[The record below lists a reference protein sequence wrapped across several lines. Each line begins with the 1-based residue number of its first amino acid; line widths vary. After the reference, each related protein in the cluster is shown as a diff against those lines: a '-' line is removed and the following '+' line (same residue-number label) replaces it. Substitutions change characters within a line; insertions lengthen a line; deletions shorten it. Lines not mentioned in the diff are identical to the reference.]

1 MKISEMLKREDFY
14 SILPK
19 TLNKYA
25 DFLGLE
31 PGCVRVVD
39 KGNKADLYVNEN
51 LNAILSARPSRNVR
65 EYLKTE
71 YSVSGSIF
79 RRTLVSA
86 YLSASMTLVKDF
98 SQKGLSLKSEL
109 SLRDVLIYPCNK
121 KIRLFDFASG
131 TVHTVL
137 KDGFPDNY
145 IKREITFR
153 NETDAPFVPKITR
166 AGVGCYSEQIICDG
180 KPLARIHDVA
190 YVEEKKKESLALLQ
204 SLTAKEERIGVK
216 AYLEQLRMRCLTMLS
231 GKEGFQNGEE
241 VKALFD
247 KLQTGIEDCEIG
259 LVTSHGDFQPGNIW
273 IDAEGKVVIIDW
285 ETVKLR
291 SPFYDYS
298 ALYCQLRN
306 SGGLQYFCKRV
317 LSNQHLSTMKDIPVE
332 TVIRIIL
339 AEELEYQTEEL
350 LSFPGIMGI
359 ELYEKFIN
367 ELTSIEI

>member
-14 SILPK
+14 TILPK

-31 PGCVRVVD
+31 PGSVQVAD

-51 LNAILSARPSRNVR
+51 LNAILSDKPSRKVR
-65 EYLKTE
+65 EYLNTE

-79 RRTLVSA
+79 RKMMVNA
-86 YLSASMTLVKDF
+86 YLLASMTLVKDF

-145 IKREITFR
+145 IKRETTFR
-153 NETDAPFVPKITR
+153 NETDASFVPKITR

-180 KPLARIHDVA
+180 KPLARIHGVA
-190 YVEEKKKESLALLQ
+190 YVEEKKKESLALLK
-204 SLTAKEERIGVK
+204 SLTTKKDCIGAKEYLGQIK
-216 AYLEQLRMRCLTMLS
+216 ARCLSLLCD
-231 GKEGFQNGEE
+231 KEGFQNGKR
-241 VKALFD
+241 VTALFD
-247 KLQTGIEDCEIG
+247 GLLSGIEDCEIG

-332 TVIRIIL
+332 TVIRVIL

>member
-1 MKISEMLKREDFY
+1 MLKREDFY
-14 SILPK
+14 TILPN

-25 DFLGLE
+25 DFLGIE
-31 PGCVRVVD
+31 PGSVRVID
-39 KGNKADLYVNEN
+39 KGNKAALYVNEN
-51 LNAILSARPSRNVR
+51 LNAILSAKPSRNVR
-65 EYLKTE
+65 DYLKTE

-79 RRTLVSA
+79 RRMVVRA
-86 YLSASMTLVKDF
+86 YLLASMTLVKDF
-98 SQKGLSLKSEL
+98 SQKGLTFSSGLSLK
-109 SLRDVLIYPCNK
+109 DILIYPCNK
-121 KIRLFDFASG
+121 KVRLFDFASSI
-131 TVHTVL
+131 VHTVL
-137 KDGFPDNY
+137 KDCFPDNY
-145 IKREITFR
+145 IKRETAFR
-153 NETDAPFVPKITR
+153 NEKDAPFIPKITR
-166 AGVGCYSEQIICDG
+166 CGEGCYSEQIICDG

-273 IDAEGKVVIIDW
+273 IDANGKVVIIDW

-291 SPFYDYS
+291 SPYYDYS

-306 SGGLQYFCKRV
+306 SGGLQYFCNRV
-317 LSNQHLSTMKDIPVE
+317 LSNQHLSTLNDISVE
-332 TVIRIIL
+332 TVLRVVL

-350 LSFPGIMGI
+350 LSFPGVMGI
-359 ELYEKFIN
+359 ELYKKFIN
-367 ELTSIEI
+367 ELTSTEI

>member
-14 SILPK
+14 TILPN

-25 DFLGLE
+25 DFLGIE
-31 PGCVRVVD
+31 PGSVRVID
-39 KGNKADLYVNEN
+39 KGNKAALYVNEN
-51 LNAILSARPSRNVR
+51 LNAILSAKPSRNVR
-65 EYLKTE
+65 DYLKTE

-79 RRTLVSA
+79 RRMVVRA
-86 YLSASMTLVKDF
+86 YLLASMTLVKDF
-98 SQKGLSLKSEL
+98 SQKGLTFSSGLSLK
-109 SLRDVLIYPCNK
+109 DILIYPCNK
-121 KIRLFDFASG
+121 KVRLFDFASSI
-131 TVHTVL
+131 VHTVL
-137 KDGFPDNY
+137 KDCFPDNY
-145 IKREITFR
+145 IKRETAFR
-153 NETDAPFVPKITR
+153 NEKDAPFIPKITR
-166 AGVGCYSEQIICDG
+166 CGEGCYSEQIICEG

-273 IDAEGKVVIIDW
+273 IDANGKVVIIDW

-291 SPFYDYS
+291 SPYYDYS

-306 SGGLQYFCKRV
+306 SGGLQYFCNRV
-317 LSNQHLSTMKDIPVE
+317 LSNQHLSTLNDISVE
-332 TVIRIIL
+332 TVLRVVL

-350 LSFPGIMGI
+350 LSFPGVMGI
-359 ELYEKFIN
+359 ELYKKFIN
-367 ELTSIEI
+367 ELTSTEI

>member
-14 SILPK
+14 TILPK

-25 DFLGLE
+25 DFLGIE
-31 PGCVRVVD
+31 PGSVRVVD

-51 LNAILSARPSRNVR
+51 LNAILSAHPSRTVR

-145 IKREITFR
+145 IKRETTFR
-153 NETDAPFVPKITR
+153 NETDASFVPKITR

-190 YVEEKKKESLALLQ
+190 YVEEKKKESLALLK
-204 SLTAKEERIGVK
+204 SLTTKKDCIGAKEYLGQIK
-216 AYLEQLRMRCLTMLS
+216 ARCLSLLCD
-231 GKEGFQNGEE
+231 KEGFQNGKR
-241 VKALFD
+241 VTALFD
-247 KLQTGIEDCEIG
+247 GLLSGIENCEIG

-306 SGGLQYFCKRV
+306 SGGLQYFCNRV
-317 LSNQHLSTMKDIPVE
+317 LSNQHLSTLNDISVE
-332 TVIRIIL
+332 TVLRVVL

-350 LSFPGIMGI
+350 LSFPGVMGI
-359 ELYEKFIN
+359 ELYKKFIN
-367 ELTSIEI
+367 ELTSTEI